1 MQRGVAKL
9 VKNPQIAKVQN
20 IMRFWRGGIWFE
32 DLDARLDVAIVWLVV
47 GFVDGVQFLVQL
59 LLTFKVKHTIKFL
72 FIRARVV
79 PTISVLRLFPSRL
92 IVI

>member
-20 IMRFWRGGIWFE
+20 IMRFWRGRIWFE

-47 GFVDGVQFLVQL
+47 GFVDGV
-59 LLTFKVKHTIKFL
+59 
-72 FIRARVV
+72 
-79 PTISVLRLFPSRL
+79 
-92 IVI
+92 